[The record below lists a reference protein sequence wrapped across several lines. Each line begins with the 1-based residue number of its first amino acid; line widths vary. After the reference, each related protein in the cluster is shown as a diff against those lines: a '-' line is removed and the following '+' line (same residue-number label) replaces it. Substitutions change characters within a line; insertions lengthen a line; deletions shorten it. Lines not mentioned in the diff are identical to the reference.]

1 MNNKDVDNNRC
12 TFLDNREDRSM
23 KVSKGQGLLYI
34 FDILIDKHQ
43 LKKND
48 IIDELQITELTFWR
62 YIQEIKAFMY
72 NFNLPYELVYD
83 RSLDTYKLI
92 EN

>member
-1 MNNKDVDNNRC
+1 
-12 TFLDNREDRSM
+12 M

-34 FDILIDKHQ
+34 FDVLISKRC

-62 YIQEIKAFMY
+62 YIQEIKAFIY

-83 RSLDTYKLI
+83 RSKDVYDLI
-92 EN
+92 ENWLSNTYFKHFLRALAIRLVLF

>member
-1 MNNKDVDNNRC
+1 
-12 TFLDNREDRSM
+12 M

-34 FDILIDKHQ
+34 FDVLISKRC

-62 YIQEIKAFMY
+62 YIQEIKAFIY

-83 RSLDTYKLI
+83 RSKDVYDLI